1 MGEGGLI
8 VFQLEWNNEKRTLF
22 LIKAGPLGMIK
33 GLVINH
39 LSGPLKR
46 LCRSGPKPV
55 NGNDLAMNPPERGPV
70 FRPRTAGHFDA
81 VLHRD
86 MNLHDIFEVYFHN

>member
-1 MGEGGLI
+1 MGQGGLI

-22 LIKAGPLGMIK
+22 LIKAGPLSMIK

-46 LCRSGPKPV
+46 LCRS
-55 NGNDLAMNPPERGPV
+55 
-70 FRPRTAGHFDA
+70 AGS
-81 VLHRD
+81 L
-86 MNLHDIFEVYFHN
+86 

>member
-1 MGEGGLI
+1 M
-8 VFQLEWNNEKRTLF
+8 FQLEWNNEKRTLF

-55 NGNDLAMNPPERGPV
+55 NGNDLPMNPPERDPCLDCG
-70 FRPRTAGHFDA
+70 TAGHFDTS
-81 VLHRD
+81 LHTD
-86 MNLHDIFEVYFHN
+86 MNR

>member
-1 MGEGGLI
+1 
-8 VFQLEWNNEKRTLF
+8 
-22 LIKAGPLGMIK
+22 MIK

-55 NGNDLAMNPPERGPV
+55 NGKDLPMNPPERDPCLDCG
-70 FRPRTAGHFDA
+70 TAGHFVA
-81 VLHRD
+81 ALHMD
-86 MNLHDIFEVYFHN
+86 MNMYNIFGVDFHNLKVCSVI